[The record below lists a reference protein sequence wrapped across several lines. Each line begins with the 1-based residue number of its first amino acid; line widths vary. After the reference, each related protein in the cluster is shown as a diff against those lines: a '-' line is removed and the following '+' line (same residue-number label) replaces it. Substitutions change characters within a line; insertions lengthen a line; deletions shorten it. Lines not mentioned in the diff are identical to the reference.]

1 MFSWC
6 NNGGITT
13 VSRRPQANGGQGLV
27 NNVLRRFK
35 TLCRRADIGSY
46 SLHDMRRSC
55 ITNWAGDLPI
65 HVVQQLAGHS
75 DMRTTQKYY
84 LSVND
89 EDVEKAKRLQG
100 KLLEQI
106 GDGGKTDPLLT
117 HFADF
122 KGYRTKTPGSGK
134 SQDAA

>member
-1 MFSWC
+1 MLDIKATLGPW
-6 NNGGITT
+6 
-13 VSRRPQANGGQGLV
+13 RDGQDLI

-35 TLCRRADIGSY
+35 TLCRRSDIGSY

-55 ITNWAGDLPI
+55 ITNWVRELPI
-65 HVVQQLAGHS
+65 HVVQQSAGHS
-75 DMRTTQKYY
+75 DMRTTHKYY

-100 KLLEQI
+100 KLPEQI

-117 HFADF
+117 HLADF
-122 KGYRTKTPGSGK
+122 RRLRPKQAKGEK